1 LVKIKT
7 KIKNI
12 TMNNKKI
19 EKVINYLNVKINKN
33 EIEAEKSLKE
43 KRLGLNFFIESNLAT
58 LKDIKEFINNL
69 K

>member
-1 LVKIKT
+1 
-7 KIKNI
+7 
-12 TMNNKKI
+12 MNNKNI
-19 EKVINYLNVKINKN
+19 EKIINYLNVKINKN

-43 KRLGLNFFIESNLAT
+43 NRLGLNFFIESNLAT